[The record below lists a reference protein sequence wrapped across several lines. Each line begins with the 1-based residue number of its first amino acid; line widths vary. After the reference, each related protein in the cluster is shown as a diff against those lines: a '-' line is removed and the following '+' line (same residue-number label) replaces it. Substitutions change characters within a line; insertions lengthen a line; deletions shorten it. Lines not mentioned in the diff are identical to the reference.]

1 MPKRKS
7 PNAENLVFLPWWL
20 NGAFAVLCLLI
31 FARIPLLA
39 VVLFFFF
46 AAMAG
51 LSALRVVLNGQMLER
66 QTGIDSL
73 RELPWKQFENLLGE
87 TYRRQGY
94 KVKETLGGGADGG
107 VDLTLR
113 RNGDTVVVQCK
124 RWKHWRVP
132 VKTVRELY
140 GVMIHNGATGAKL
153 VATTTFTSDAIDF
166 ARGKPIELVNA
177 KELVNLLRGVQTS
190 GKIAASVISQPET
203 PECPLCHST
212 MVLRTARRGPNAAKI
227 FGAADI
233 RSVSAHGL
241 PSIFLL

>member
-20 NGAFAVLCLLI
+20 NGVLAVLSLI
-31 FARIPLLA
+31 ALAWIPSLA
-39 VVLFFFF
+39 VVLFLFFS
-46 AAMAG
+46 AMAA
-51 LSALRVVLNGQMLER
+51 LSALRATLNKRMLER
-66 QTGIDSL
+66 QTGLDSL

-140 GVMIHNGATGAKL
+140 GVMIHNAATSAKL
-153 VATTTFTSDAIDF
+153 VATTNFTHEAIDF
-166 ARGKPIELVNA
+166 AHGKPIELVNA
-177 KELVNLLRGVQTS
+177 TNLLALLQGVQRS
-190 GKIAASVISQPET
+190 NKIAESIPKDPEV
-203 PECPLCHST
+203 PECPQCQSS
-212 MVLRTARRGPNAAKI
+212 MVLRTAKRGPNVGTRFWGCSRYSSGCRGTRAA
-227 FGAADI
+227 
-233 RSVSAHGL
+233 
-241 PSIFLL
+241 